1 MSKPAIYNE
10 KAVPN
15 DALRYLRAH
24 RFIED
29 MKKHIRILNS
39 EEYKQMR
46 RQALAGDVAGAEAR
60 LKKIVMER
68 G

>member
-29 MKKHIRILNS
+29 MKKHIRILRAD
-39 EEYKQMR
+39 EYKLMR
-46 RQALAGDVAGAEAR
+46 RQALAGDVAGAEER
-60 LKKIVMER
+60 LKKIIFER
-68 G
+68 R